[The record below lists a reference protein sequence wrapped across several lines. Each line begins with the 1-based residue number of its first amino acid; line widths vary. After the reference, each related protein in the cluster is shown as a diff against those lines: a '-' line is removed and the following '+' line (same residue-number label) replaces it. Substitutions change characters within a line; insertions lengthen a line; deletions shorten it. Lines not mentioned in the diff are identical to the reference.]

1 MLRAEDDDYT
11 GYVTAAGDVVVLGAM
26 DGKELF
32 KAKLDPARMAKHLEK
47 VNEAILFADRD
58 RFFVMLNRPHEGANN
73 RGGYNPVFTQAIRS
87 VRVNGVMYAFDRATA
102 RRLWHTD
109 EQLEDQNISLEQFA
123 DLPIMIA
130 ANQYQKIAA
139 NGNFEG
145 VFMKFVGLDKA
156 TGKLVYAKQGAG
168 QGQQYYSIVT
178 DPKAGTIEV
187 LNGSGQRVRFAPD
200 DGKTVGAA
208 DGPGTRPTAPGAVR
222 VEAAVPAIAVPLPPK
237 K

>member
-1 MLRAEDDDYT
+1 MLRPEDDDYS
-11 GYVTAAGDVVVLGAM
+11 GYVTAAGDVVVLGAL

-32 KAKLDPARMAKHLEK
+32 KAKLDPAKMGKHLEK
-47 VNEAILFADRD
+47 VNEALLFADRD

-73 RGGYNPVFTQAIRS
+73 RGGYNPVFAQAIRS
-87 VRVNGVMYAFDRATA
+87 VRVNGVLYGFDRTTG

-109 EQLEDQNISLEQFA
+109 EQMEDQYVALEQFA
-123 DLPIMIA
+123 DLPVIIA
-130 ANQYQKIAA
+130 ANQYQKFAA

-145 VFMKFVGLDKA
+145 MFMKFVGLDKA

-168 QGQQYYSIVT
+168 QGQQYYSMVT

-187 LNGSGQRVRFAPD
+187 ISNTGQRVRFAPD
-200 DGKTVGAA
+200 DGKSVGAA
-208 DGPGTRPTAPGAVR
+208 EGPKDGLTTAPVVPRAV
-222 VEAAVPAIAVPLPPK
+222 AVPMLK